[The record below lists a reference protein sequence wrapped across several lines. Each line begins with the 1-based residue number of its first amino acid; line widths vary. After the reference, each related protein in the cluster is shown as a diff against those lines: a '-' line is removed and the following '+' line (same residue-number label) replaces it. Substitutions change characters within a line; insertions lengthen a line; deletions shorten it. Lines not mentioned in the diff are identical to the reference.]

1 MKKKG
6 LLLAEETL
14 KMIIALIAISFLI
27 YFLTSLYFANAN
39 SQKLREAESTLSRIS
54 DVINNINLNAEAI
67 DALNPS
73 GWYLFS
79 FTQDKKPNAC
89 SGENCLCICDN
100 VLVDSGLFGL
110 ISDRQIKECSND
122 GICEI
127 IPILQDFDRIKIQ
140 KGGLTSIE
148 IIKSENEIIIREK

>member
-110 ISDRQIKECSND
+110 ISDRQIKECNQN
-122 GICEI
+122 GVCEI
-127 IPILQDFDRIKIQ
+127 VENLEEF
-140 KGGLTSIE
+140 GEIE
-148 IIKSENEIIIREK
+148 IERDFSLEIEKIGDKIIIRGK